1 MRRLLAFWTSAL
13 LTRLGLVE
21 VASFVST
28 FTSVAFNRVRRHL
41 GPIGTVIDVGASD
54 GRWALDAHHYF
65 PSSRFFL
72 IEAQAVHEQRL
83 QRFCQNHS
91 WAQFVIA
98 AASDR
103 AGQVWFDDSDP
114 FGGQASV
121 TPSHRAKTVIPAI
134 RIDDEVREKRL
145 PGPYVLKLDT
155 HGYEVPI
162 LEGAAETLQKADLVV
177 IETYNFMLTNH
188 SLRFHEMVG
197 FMEERGFRVIDFSE
211 PLWRKRDRAFWQ
223 FDLFF
228 LRSTHAVFSHTGYC

>member
-1 MRRLLAFWTSAL
+1 MRRLLAIWTSAL
-13 LTRLGLVE
+13 LARLGLAE
-21 VASFVST
+21 IASFVST
-28 FTSVAFNRVRRHL
+28 FTNVALHRVRRHF

-54 GRWALDAHHYF
+54 GRWALDAHRYF

-83 QRFCQNHS
+83 QRFCRNHS
-91 WAQFVIA
+91 WAQFMIA

-114 FGGQASV
+114 FGGQASG
-121 TPSHRAKTVIPAI
+121 TPSRRAQTSIPAV
-134 RIDDEVREKRL
+134 RIDDAVRDMQL
-145 PGPYVLKLDT
+145 PGPYVIKLDT

-162 LEGAAETLQKADLVV
+162 LEGADQTLQKAELVI
-177 IETYNFMLTNH
+177 IETYNFKLTDD
-188 SLRFHEMVG
+188 SLRFHEMVA

-211 PLWRKRDRAFWQ
+211 PLWRKLDRAFWQ

-228 LRSTHAVFSHTGYC
+228 LRATHDVFSHTGYR